1 MRGNSNVG
9 ALILLAPFLLAMA
22 SGASATEIDLTTP
35 EGNLDAFRKIQCTLE
50 DGEPVTYFWHGRA
63 YSRVPGEAD
72 RLLFRV
78 EGMNIRQCG
87 TVEDSEKGKGF
98 VLRTREILLYI
109 DPTSGEVLRTWD
121 NPWTGETVDVIHVAN
136 DPVNSGPF
144 YSGSGSSRPFK
155 MPFSRQNGRWW
166 LTSTIPLFYRNPLA
180 GDYQKYVGGTYHATE
195 MFNFLGDEASLLDP
209 ETTSAKTQVG
219 WVRMSSWLPWM
230 EMGDRTGVIYF
241 HTGGLK
247 LESYDQISEKMKKE
261 IAENYPAYSAPPPLE
276 DERRNET
283 SWTYFKK
290 VIEAKDSGQETTSGG
305 H

>member
-1 MRGNSNVG
+1 MQGLTRVG
-9 ALILLAPFLLAMA
+9 ALISLALFFSAIAPIAT
-22 SGASATEIDLTTP
+22 ATEIDLTTP
-35 EGNLDAFRKIQCTLE
+35 EGNLGAFRKIQCSLK
-50 DGEPVTYFWHGRA
+50 DGDPVTYYWHGRA

-72 RLLFRV
+72 RMLFRV

-87 TVEDSEKGKGF
+87 TVEDSEKGTGF
-98 VLRTREILLYI
+98 VLRTREILLYL
-109 DPTSGEVLRTWD
+109 DPQSGEVLRNWD
-121 NPWTGETVDVIHVAN
+121 NPWTGDTVEVIHVAN

-144 YSGSGSSRPFK
+144 YSGKGTSRPFM

-166 LTSTIPLFYRNPLA
+166 LTSTIPLFYTNPLA

-209 ETTSAKTQVG
+209 ETSSANTQVG

-230 EMGDRTGVIYF
+230 EMGDRTGIIYF
-241 HTGGLK
+241 HTAGLK
-247 LESYDQISEKMKKE
+247 LESYDQMSDTMKDE
-261 IAENYPAYSAPPPLE
+261 IAANFPEYSSPPPLS
-276 DERRNET
+276 DDRRNET

-290 VIEAKDSGQETTSGG
+290 VIEGKDTGQENISGG